1 MEKPAYRKDD
11 TMKIAY
17 YVVRVW
23 QDENEKFLF
32 NRRTLVN
39 DIALARHFSDLT
51 PAHRYVKRSIF
62 LNDKYSI
69 DPVPEEEPPIDRKHL
84 GAIVE

>member
-51 PAHRYVKRSIF
+51 PAHR
-62 LNDKYSI
+62 
-69 DPVPEEEPPIDRKHL
+69 
-84 GAIVE
+84 

>member
-1 MEKPAYRKDD
+1 
-11 TMKIAY
+11 MKIAY

-69 DPVPEEEPPIDRKHL
+69 DTVPEEEQPIDRKHL